1 MYNGK
6 LNIHKDPLIKKKEA
20 VSKAIVE
27 GKNFKKHLAY
37 KKYMFVFQDT
47 YDNKFKSLEL
57 SFHPRN
63 YMHLT
68 GLILVDNNGEPKR
81 NSAMEFYKK
90 CTEYP
95 FLTESDVKFSNPD
108 IIDLKMNALQYLSQI
123 GKLSKI
129 EGLYNQSKPIF
140 KAAYLLGNNNF
151 VLGTDYDTNR
161 HTYFPKSILRENIR
175 ELITRCNPIIAIFE
189 KSLTD
194 IQPYKI
200 IKFADKKFD
209 LTKLDLPKEITNK
222 ISLENYQP
230 PKHNKNFLISGA
242 MNKEIIDIRS
252 DKAFKYAVK
261 SYDKI
266 RKNKKDIELI
276 ANNTN
281 LSIDAIKLVKNYL
294 FMDKHIIGNKERR
307 FAPCFEIAKS
317 WYRLAFDKEHI
328 TPHDLM
334 LLKHELVEIQ
344 YVSMGMNQN
353 IAHRKTLD
361 EGYNYMIEAHKYY
374 FPEKTQNLV
383 NIDEINNDLNISK
396 EENID
401 IDDDYEMEY

>member
-1 MYNGK
+1 MGFYRSY
-6 LNIHKDPLIKKKEA
+6 KDVSKKEILH
-20 VSKAIVE
+20 KLKEE
-27 GKNFKKHLAY
+27 GLQY
-37 KKYMFVFQDT
+37 KKNLSNKSILFIYNNTDTNKVEQLEVEFLSENFQ
-47 YDNKFKSLEL
+47 
-57 SFHPRN
+57 
-63 YMHLT
+63 HLT
-68 GLILVDNNGEPKR
+68 GIDFLDENGNIKR
-81 NSAMEFYKK
+81 YRSKEFFDR
-90 CTEYP
+90 CTQKPY
-95 FLTESDVKFSNPD
+95 LTEPEMHINNLPNVTRKMDVLP
-108 IIDLKMNALQYLSQI
+108 YLSNI
-123 GKLSKI
+123 TKITRMCGKYDKNNVLQDKLKSD
-129 EGLYNQSKPIF
+129 Y
-140 KAAYLLGNNNF
+140 ALGSRRM
-151 VLGTDYDTNR
+151 VLGVSIKDNG
-161 HTYFPKSILRENIR
+161 TYFPRTLLKQD
-175 ELITRCNPIIAIFE
+175 ITKLVEITYSIIAIFE
-189 KSLTD
+189 KD
-194 IQPYKI
+194 INSKDIYKK
-200 IKFADKKFD
+200 IKFSHKDFD
-209 LTKLDLPKEITNK
+209 LTKLDLPKEIKDK
-222 ISLENYQP
+222 ISLENYIP
-230 PKHNKNFLISGA
+230 PKHNKNYLISGA

-276 ANNTN
+276 AKNTN

-294 FMDKHIIGNKERR
+294 FMDKHMIGNKERR

-374 FPEKTQNLV
+374 FPEKTQNLI
-383 NIDEINNDLNISK
+383 NINKIDNDLNISK